1 MSTQASFKTL
11 IGLKKDVLPAGYFSN
26 KVAKIMVLNILC
38 MKPCEVFSS
47 DHKPV
52 QWRQWT
58 RHVSLGSYIYNLWS
72 YIEMPKVKYTLVEV
86 YKRSHL
92 TEKLNNQNRQ

>member
-1 MSTQASFKTL
+1 MMSTQASFKTL

-52 QWRQWT
+52 QWRQ
-58 RHVSLGSYIYNLWS
+58 
-72 YIEMPKVKYTLVEV
+72 
-86 YKRSHL
+86 
-92 TEKLNNQNRQ
+92 